1 VGIEASLF
9 FAKISGTM
17 GGCFS
22 VPHFAVQHLEH
33 ERSDTMSDLIP
44 VVGADD
50 FEAATQS
57 GVVLVDFFAAWCRPC
72 RMQLPIL
79 EQLAPDFEGR
89 AKIIKVDTEQA
100 QSVALL
106 FGVQS
111 IPTLIILKD
120 GKKVTQFVGVQ
131 QAETLRNALE
141 TAIG

>member
-1 VGIEASLF
+1 
-9 FAKISGTM
+9 M

-33 ERSDTMSDLIP
+33 KRSNTMSDLIP